1 MAITGITVYQDN
13 IIGSVNVMAVHS
25 PLVFLVDVDYT
36 GQAPDFIYC
45 EILRDGATELTVRCV
60 YESDI
65 SATSRRFRFIADE
78 ILRAYMPAL
87 EDQEQSGGSV
97 IVADISQVFTI
108 NFKSDLSGTIQLPIV
123 IEACNA
129 ARQIGSSAC
138 MTDSCENAN
147 ELYIGYTGKPVYVY
161 FYNLEDAPP
170 VDSSYALDY
179 DDAYF
184 TDYDGSRFTISNL

>member
-1 MAITGITVYQDN
+1 MAITGITIYQDN

-45 EILRDGATELTVRCV
+45 EILREGATELTVRCV

-65 SATSRRFRFIADE
+65 SAGLRRFRFVADE

-97 IVADISQVFTI
+97 IEADISQVFTI
-108 NFKSDLSGTIQLPIV
+108 NFKSDLAGTIQLPIV

-129 ARQIGSSAC
+129 ARQIGSTAC
-138 MTDSCENAN
+138 MTDVCLNSND
-147 ELYIGYTGKPVYVY
+147 LYIGFANKPVYVY

-170 VDSSYALDY
+170 VDTSYALDY
-179 DDAYF
+179 DDAF
-184 TDYDGSRFTISNL
+184 FVDYDDSKFVIF